1 MAENDMLSALLNDPH
16 ALEQALSAASALLG
30 GSDPSGM
37 PGMSGM
43 PGGGAGPSSAPPP
56 PGPPPMG
63 DAYDPSADLMRR
75 AMPVL
80 GRIAQRG
87 QRAVTPQKRALLN
100 AVKPFVGAPI
110 RSQIDRGMR
119 LVSLAYM
126 ATAVLGS
133 PDEDTRHV

>member
-1 MAENDMLSALLNDPH
+1 MAESDMLSALLNDPH

-30 GSDPSGM
+30 GSDPPAMPSMSDPPGM
-37 PGMSGM
+37 PS
-43 PGGGAGPSSAPPP
+43 ASPSASAN
-56 PGPPPMG
+56 

-87 QRAVTPQKRALLN
+87 QTAVTPQKRALLN

>member
-30 GSDPSGM
+30 GSDTRGSL
-37 PGMSGM
+37 SGM
-43 PGGGAGPSSAPPP
+43 PGGGPGPSSAPPP

-63 DAYDPSADLMRR
+63 DTYDPSADLMRR

-100 AVKPFVGAPI
+100 AVKPFVGPSI
-110 RSQIDRGMR
+110 STQIDRGMR

-126 ATAVLGS
+126 ATAVLGNS
-133 PDEDTRHV
+133 EEDTRHV

>member
-1 MAENDMLSALLNDPH
+1 MAESDMLSALLNDPH

-30 GSDPSGM
+30 GSDPPAMPSMSEPSGM
-37 PGMSGM
+37 PS
-43 PGGGAGPSSAPPP
+43 ASPSASAI
-56 PGPPPMG
+56 

-80 GRIAQRG
+80 GRIAQRS
-87 QRAVTPQKRALLN
+87 QAAVTPQKRALLN

>member
-1 MAENDMLSALLNDPH
+1 MAESDMLSALLNDPH
-16 ALEQALSAASALLG
+16 ALEQALSTASALLG
-30 GSDPSGM
+30 GSDPPAMPPMSEPSGM
-37 PGMSGM
+37 PS
-43 PGGGAGPSSAPPP
+43 ASPSASAN
-56 PGPPPMG
+56 

-87 QRAVTPQKRALLN
+87 QAAVTPQKRALLN

-133 PDEDTRHV
+133 PDEDTHHV

>member
-1 MAENDMLSALLNDPH
+1 MAESDMLSALLNDPH

-30 GSDPSGM
+30 GSDPPAMPPMSEPSGM
-37 PGMSGM
+37 PS
-43 PGGGAGPSSAPPP
+43 ASPSVSASAN
-56 PGPPPMG
+56 
-63 DAYDPSADLMRR
+63 DAYDPSTDLMRR

-87 QRAVTPQKRALLN
+87 QIAVTPQKRALLN

>member
-1 MAENDMLSALLNDPH
+1 MAESDMLSALLNDPH

-30 GSDPSGM
+30 GSDPPAMPSMSEPSGM
-37 PGMSGM
+37 PS
-43 PGGGAGPSSAPPP
+43 ASPSASAN
-56 PGPPPMG
+56 

-87 QRAVTPQKRALLN
+87 QTAVTPQKRALLN

-126 ATAVLGS
+126 TTAVLGS

>member
-1 MAENDMLSALLNDPH
+1 MAESDMLSALLNDPH
-16 ALEQALSAASALLG
+16 ALEQALSTASALLG
-30 GSDPSGM
+30 GSDPPAMPSMSEPSGM
-37 PGMSGM
+37 PS
-43 PGGGAGPSSAPPP
+43 ASPSTSAN
-56 PGPPPMG
+56 

-87 QRAVTPQKRALLN
+87 QAAVTPQKRALLN

>member
-1 MAENDMLSALLNDPH
+1 MAESDMLSALLNDPH

-30 GSDPSGM
+30 GSDPPAMPSMSEPSGM
-37 PGMSGM
+37 PS
-43 PGGGAGPSSAPPP
+43 ASPSASTN
-56 PGPPPMG
+56 

-87 QRAVTPQKRALLN
+87 QTAVTPQKRALLN

>member
-1 MAENDMLSALLNDPH
+1 MAESDMLSALLNDPH

-30 GSDPSGM
+30 GSDPPAMPSMSEPSGM
-37 PGMSGM
+37 PS
-43 PGGGAGPSSAPPP
+43 ASPSASAN
-56 PGPPPMG
+56 

-87 QRAVTPQKRALLN
+87 QTAVTPQKRALLN
-100 AVKPFVGAPI
+100 AFKPFVGAPI

>member
-1 MAENDMLSALLNDPH
+1 MAESDMLSALLNDPH
-16 ALEQALSAASALLG
+16 ALEQALSTASALLG
-30 GSDPSGM
+30 GSDPPAMPSMSEPSGM
-37 PGMSGM
+37 PS
-43 PGGGAGPSSAPPP
+43 ASPSASANN
-56 PGPPPMG
+56 
-63 DAYDPSADLMRR
+63 AYDPSADLMRR

-87 QRAVTPQKRALLN
+87 QAAVTPQKRALLN

>member
-1 MAENDMLSALLNDPH
+1 MAESDMLSALLNDPH

-30 GSDPSGM
+30 DSDSHAMPPTPESSGM
-37 PGMSGM
+37 
-43 PGGGAGPSSAPPP
+43 SSAPPSASASAN
-56 PGPPPMG
+56 

-75 AMPVL
+75 AMPIL

-87 QRAVTPQKRALLN
+87 QIAVTPQKRALLN

>member
-1 MAENDMLSALLNDPH
+1 MAESDMLSALLNDPH

-30 GSDPSGM
+30 GSDPPAMPSMSEPSGM
-37 PGMSGM
+37 PS
-43 PGGGAGPSSAPPP
+43 ASPSASTN
-56 PGPPPMG
+56 

-87 QRAVTPQKRALLN
+87 QTAVTPQKRALLN
-100 AVKPFVGAPI
+100 AFKPFVGAPI

-126 ATAVLGS
+126 ATAILGS

>member
-1 MAENDMLSALLNDPH
+1 MAESDMLSALLNDPH
-16 ALEQALSAASALLG
+16 ALEQALSAASTLLG
-30 GSDPSGM
+30 GSDPPAMPSMSEPSGM
-37 PGMSGM
+37 PS
-43 PGGGAGPSSAPPP
+43 ASPSASAN
-56 PGPPPMG
+56 

-87 QRAVTPQKRALLN
+87 QTAVTPQKRALLN
-100 AVKPFVGAPI
+100 AFKPFVGAPI

-126 ATAVLGS
+126 ATAVLSS

>member
-1 MAENDMLSALLNDPH
+1 MAESDMLSALLNDPH

-30 GSDPSGM
+30 GSDPPAMPPMSEPSGM
-37 PGMSGM
+37 PS
-43 PGGGAGPSSAPPP
+43 ASPSVSASAN
-56 PGPPPMG
+56 

-75 AMPVL
+75 AMTVL

-87 QRAVTPQKRALLN
+87 QTAVTPQKRALLN

-133 PDEDTRHV
+133 PDEDTRLV

>member
-1 MAENDMLSALLNDPH
+1 MAESDMLSALLNDPH

-30 GSDPSGM
+30 GSDPPAMPSMSEPSGM
-37 PGMSGM
+37 PS
-43 PGGGAGPSSAPPP
+43 ASPSASAN
-56 PGPPPMG
+56 

-87 QRAVTPQKRALLN
+87 QTAITPQKRALLN
-100 AVKPFVGAPI
+100 AFKPFVGAPI

>member
-1 MAENDMLSALLNDPH
+1 MAESDMLSALLNDPH

-30 GSDPSGM
+30 DSDPHAMPPGPESSGM
-37 PGMSGM
+37 
-43 PGGGAGPSSAPPP
+43 SSAPPSASASVN
-56 PGPPPMG
+56 

-75 AMPVL
+75 AMPIL

-87 QRAVTPQKRALLN
+87 QTAVTPQKRALLN

>member
-1 MAENDMLSALLNDPH
+1 MAESDMLSALLNDPH
-16 ALEQALSAASALLG
+16 ALEQALSTASALLG
-30 GSDPSGM
+30 GSDPPAMPSMSEPSGM
-37 PGMSGM
+37 PFAS
-43 PGGGAGPSSAPPP
+43 PSASAN
-56 PGPPPMG
+56 

-87 QRAVTPQKRALLN
+87 QAAVTPQKRALLN

>member
-1 MAENDMLSALLNDPH
+1 MAESDMLSALLNDPH

-30 GSDPSGM
+30 GSDPPAMPPMSEPSGM
-37 PGMSGM
+37 
-43 PGGGAGPSSAPPP
+43 SSAPPSTSASAN
-56 PGPPPMG
+56 

-75 AMPVL
+75 AMPIL

-87 QRAVTPQKRALLN
+87 QIAVTPQKRALLN

>member
-1 MAENDMLSALLNDPH
+1 MAESDMLSALLNDPH

-30 GSDPSGM
+30 GSDPPAMPSMSEPSGM
-37 PGMSGM
+37 PS
-43 PGGGAGPSSAPPP
+43 ASPSTSAN
-56 PGPPPMG
+56 

-87 QRAVTPQKRALLN
+87 QTAVTPQKRALLN
-100 AVKPFVGAPI
+100 AFKPFVGAPI

>member
-1 MAENDMLSALLNDPH
+1 MAESDMLSALLNDPH

-30 GSDPSGM
+30 GSDPPAMPSMSEPSGM
-37 PGMSGM
+37 PS
-43 PGGGAGPSSAPPP
+43 ASPSASTN
-56 PGPPPMG
+56 

-87 QRAVTPQKRALLN
+87 QTALTPQKRALLN
-100 AVKPFVGAPI
+100 AFKPFVGAPI

>member
-1 MAENDMLSALLNDPH
+1 MAESDMLSALLNDPH

-30 GSDPSGM
+30 DSDPHAMPPTPESSGM
-37 PGMSGM
+37 
-43 PGGGAGPSSAPPP
+43 SSAPPSASASVN
-56 PGPPPMG
+56 

-75 AMPVL
+75 AMPIL

-87 QRAVTPQKRALLN
+87 QTAVTPQKRALLN

>member
-1 MAENDMLSALLNDPH
+1 MAESDMLSALLNDPH

-30 GSDPSGM
+30 GSDPPAM
-37 PGMSGM
+37 
-43 PGGGAGPSSAPPP
+43 
-56 PGPPPMG
+56 PPMSEPSG
-63 DAYDPSADLMRR
+63 IPSASPSASANDAYDPSADLMRR
-75 AMPVL
+75 AMPIL

-87 QRAVTPQKRALLN
+87 QTAVTPQKRALLN

>member
-1 MAENDMLSALLNDPH
+1 MAESDMLSALLNDPH

-30 GSDPSGM
+30 GSDPPAMPSMSKPSGM
-37 PGMSGM
+37 PS
-43 PGGGAGPSSAPPP
+43 ASPSASAN
-56 PGPPPMG
+56 

-87 QRAVTPQKRALLN
+87 QTAVTPQKRALLN
-100 AVKPFVGAPI
+100 AFKPFVGAPI

>member
-1 MAENDMLSALLNDPH
+1 MAESDMLSALLNDPH

-30 GSDPSGM
+30 GSDPPAM
-37 PGMSGM
+37 
-43 PGGGAGPSSAPPP
+43 
-56 PGPPPMG
+56 PPMSEPSG
-63 DAYDPSADLMRR
+63 IPSASPSASANDAYDPSADLMRR

-87 QRAVTPQKRALLN
+87 QTAVTPQKRALLN

>member
-1 MAENDMLSALLNDPH
+1 MAESDMLSALLNDPH
-16 ALEQALSAASALLG
+16 ALEQALSSASALLG
-30 GSDPSGM
+30 GSDPPAMPSMSEPSGM
-37 PGMSGM
+37 PS
-43 PGGGAGPSSAPPP
+43 ASPSASAN
-56 PGPPPMG
+56 

-87 QRAVTPQKRALLN
+87 QAAVTPQKRALLN

>member
-1 MAENDMLSALLNDPH
+1 MAESDMLSALLNDPH

-30 GSDPSGM
+30 GSDPPAMPPMSEPSGM
-37 PGMSGM
+37 PS
-43 PGGGAGPSSAPPP
+43 ASPSASAN
-56 PGPPPMG
+56 

-75 AMPVL
+75 AMPIL

-87 QRAVTPQKRALLN
+87 QTAVTPQKRALLN

>member
-1 MAENDMLSALLNDPH
+1 MAESDMLSALLNDPH

-30 GSDPSGM
+30 GSDPPAMPPMSEPSGM
-37 PGMSGM
+37 PS
-43 PGGGAGPSSAPPP
+43 ASPSVSASAN
-56 PGPPPMG
+56 

-80 GRIAQRG
+80 RRIAQRG
-87 QRAVTPQKRALLN
+87 QIAVTPQKRALLN

-133 PDEDTRHV
+133 PDEDTCHV

>member
-1 MAENDMLSALLNDPH
+1 MAESDMLSALLNNPH

-30 GSDPSGM
+30 GSDPPAMPSMSEPSGM
-37 PGMSGM
+37 PS
-43 PGGGAGPSSAPPP
+43 ASPSASAN
-56 PGPPPMG
+56 

-87 QRAVTPQKRALLN
+87 QAAVTPQKRALLN

>member
-1 MAENDMLSALLNDPH
+1 MAESDMLSALLNDPH

-30 GSDPSGM
+30 GSDPPAMPPMSEPSGM
-37 PGMSGM
+37 PSTS
-43 PGGGAGPSSAPPP
+43 PSASAN
-56 PGPPPMG
+56 

-87 QRAVTPQKRALLN
+87 QIAVTPQKRALLN

>member
-1 MAENDMLSALLNDPH
+1 MAESDMLSALLNDPH

-30 GSDPSGM
+30 DSDSHAMPPGPESSGM
-37 PGMSGM
+37 
-43 PGGGAGPSSAPPP
+43 SSAPPSASAN
-56 PGPPPMG
+56 

-75 AMPVL
+75 AMPIL

-87 QRAVTPQKRALLN
+87 QIAVTPQKRALLN

>member
-1 MAENDMLSALLNDPH
+1 MAESDMLSALLNDPH

-30 GSDPSGM
+30 GSDPPAMPPMSEPSGM
-37 PGMSGM
+37 PS
-43 PGGGAGPSSAPPP
+43 ASPSASTN
-56 PGPPPMG
+56 

-87 QRAVTPQKRALLN
+87 QTAVTPQKRALLN
-100 AVKPFVGAPI
+100 AVKPFVDAPI